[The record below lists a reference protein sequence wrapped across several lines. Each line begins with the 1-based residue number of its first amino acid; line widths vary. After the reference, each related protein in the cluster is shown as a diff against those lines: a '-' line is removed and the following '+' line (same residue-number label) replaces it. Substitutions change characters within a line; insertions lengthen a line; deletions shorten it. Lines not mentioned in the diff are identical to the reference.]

1 MLFFYAMVSYG
12 KLDSF
17 FLFAAITQQETNEFD
32 LFLSVLRDTTFP
44 VESRSW
50 QVPGEGDEENPLSL
64 ETILVL
70 MPGLDSSFVLNFVYA
85 YALGLELFGEI
96 TLLLSITTVIFSF
109 GSFGVVSCITRSL
122 MTYVSQNK
130 NYNSFIN

>member
-1 MLFFYAMVSYG
+1 L
-12 KLDSF
+12 KK
-17 FLFAAITQQETNEFD
+17 NKNN
-32 LFLSVLRDTTFP
+32 LSSVVINNGSVALLN
-44 VESRSW
+44 S
-50 QVPGEGDEENPLSL
+50 
-64 ETILVL
+64 I
-70 MPGLDSSFVLNFVYA
+70 SSFVLNFVYA

-130 NYNSFIN
+130 NYNSYITLIFLTILIFSILLFYPFYCLTVELYSFDSIYFNY